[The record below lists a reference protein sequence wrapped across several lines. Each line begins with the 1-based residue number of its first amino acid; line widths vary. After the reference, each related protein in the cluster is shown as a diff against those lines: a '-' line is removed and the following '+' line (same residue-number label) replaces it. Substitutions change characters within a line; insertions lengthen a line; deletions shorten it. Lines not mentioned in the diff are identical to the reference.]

1 MRTASSVLFGLLYV
15 TSISTAAPQERF
27 SLGDM
32 FNGIAE
38 AVSGK
43 QYDSPPYQLIAT
55 HDGEIEE
62 RLYEGGKFWAC
73 TEKTITATDSDSG
86 MFMTLFRYITGANEG
101 EKKISMTSPVSMKM
115 TKHTDESF
123 TKEMCFYL
131 DSTYQS
137 NPPQPKNTEVYLLE
151 RPAMTIYT
159 RKVGGYMDNDDWFA
173 ESAALDVLLEDQ
185 GMNVNKTYFFANGY
199 DSPMKFWNRRNEVWK
214 VKL

>member
-1 MRTASSVLFGLLYV
+1 M
-15 TSISTAAPQERF
+15 
-27 SLGDM
+27 
-32 FNGIAE
+32 
-38 AVSGK
+38 K
-43 QYDSPPYQLIAT
+43 
-55 HDGEIEE
+55 IEE
-62 RLYEGGKFWAC
+62 RLYEGGKYWAC

-159 RKVGGYMDNDDWFA
+159 R
-173 ESAALDVLLEDQ
+173 
-185 GMNVNKTYFFANGY
+185 
-199 DSPMKFWNRRNEVWK
+199 
-214 VKL
+214 